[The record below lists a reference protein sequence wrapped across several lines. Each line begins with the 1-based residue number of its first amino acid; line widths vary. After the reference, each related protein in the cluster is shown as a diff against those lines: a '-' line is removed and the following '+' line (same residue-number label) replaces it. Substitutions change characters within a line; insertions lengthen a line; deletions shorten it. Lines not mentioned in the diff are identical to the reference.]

1 MSEKDQ
7 SSRQMIKHYSVITIS
22 ANVMKKFENDAIKL
36 AREGWH
42 VQTVTE
48 TRHGRNWLGQQ
59 KVMALTV
66 VYVCD

>member
-1 MSEKDQ
+1 MPDQ
-7 SSRQMIKHYSVITIS
+7 SSKQMIKHYSVIAIS

-36 AREGWH
+36 AHEGWR

-66 VYVCD
+66 VYARD